1 MTFNANSAQEQWRTR
16 PADQCFPSI
25 DAALAHSQ
33 YVMQH
38 SQAKVIPS
46 KSLQAD
52 IENNA
57 LVIRGPSGKA
67 AHPSH
72 WAFGQLCARVGVPA
86 GYMRDISAR
95 ELVADCI
102 NEGIARRDVE
112 DIGVLLYANGGP
124 AEMHAVNGP
133 NYGRIWNAR
142 VWGAL
147 REAFGNGIDGTWQN
161 PARFVRGGIRQEAIG
176 TVTDAK
182 DTTFYSSDRDMWC
195 MLASDRNVIE
205 VPNRRDGKTGRLY
218 QGVVFG
224 NSDVGSGKFWAAG
237 FAFDDFCYNHLIW
250 GLRDLEE
257 ISFRH
262 TSSAPHRFM
271 SEVVPMM
278 KELAR
283 STVTLKEAQIIAA
296 QNARVDDLDKFLASR
311 KFNRSQIAGVKAA
324 YLSDEGQPLPS
335 KDGITSAT
343 IWQATVG
350 MTAYARGLQYQDAR
364 VAIEREAG
372 KLLLAA

>member
-1 MTFNANSAQEQWRTR
+1 
-16 PADQCFPSI
+16 
-25 DAALAHSQ
+25 
-33 YVMQH
+33 
-38 SQAKVIPS
+38 
-46 KSLQAD
+46 
-52 IENNA
+52 
-57 LVIRGPSGKA
+57 
-67 AHPSH
+67 
-72 WAFGQLCARVGVPA
+72 
-86 GYMRDISAR
+86 
-95 ELVADCI
+95 
-102 NEGIARRDVE
+102 
-112 DIGVLLYANGGP
+112 
-124 AEMHAVNGP
+124 
-133 NYGRIWNAR
+133 
-142 VWGAL
+142 
-147 REAFGNGIDGTWQN
+147 
-161 PARFVRGGIRQEAIG
+161 
-176 TVTDAK
+176 
-182 DTTFYSSDRDMWC
+182 

-205 VPNRRDGKTGRLY
+205 VPSRRDGKTGRLY

-250 GLRDLEE
+250 GLRDMEE

-283 STVTLKEAQIIAA
+283 STVTLKEAQIVAA
-296 QNARVDDLDKFLASR
+296 QNARIDDLDKFLASR